1 MFRGL
6 ASQHDAKHFGVRM
19 TAKTFRALVILLPLL
34 RHFERSEKSSYFS
47 YHNTRLYWILRAF
60 SPQDDAIKNEPSCL
74 PYLLLCIFLLMEQKS
89 YTYILFSER
98 NGTLYVG
105 VTNNIIRRVT
115 EHKEK
120 QIPGFTQQYGVDK
133 LGYFE
138 EYNDIRLAIQR
149 EKELKG
155 WNRKKKIALIE
166 SINPH
171 WNDLFYEL
179 Q

>member
-1 MFRGL
+1 M
-6 ASQHDAKHFGVRM
+6 
-19 TAKTFRALVILLPLL
+19 
-34 RHFERSEKSSYFS
+34 EK
-47 YHNTRLYWILRAF
+47 
-60 SPQDDAIKNEPSCL
+60 
-74 PYLLLCIFLLMEQKS
+74 KS
-89 YTYILFSER
+89 YTYILFSQR

-105 VTNNIIRRVT
+105 VTSNLKKRIT

-120 QIPGFTQQYGVDK
+120 LIPGFTQKYNVDK

-155 WNRKKKIALIE
+155 WTRKKKIALLE
-166 SINPH
+166 ASNPQ
-171 WNDLFYEL
+171 WKDLFFEL

>member
-1 MFRGL
+1 
-6 ASQHDAKHFGVRM
+6 
-19 TAKTFRALVILLPLL
+19 
-34 RHFERSEKSSYFS
+34 
-47 YHNTRLYWILRAF
+47 
-60 SPQDDAIKNEPSCL
+60 
-74 PYLLLCIFLLMEQKS
+74 MEQKS

-155 WNRKKKIALIE
+155 WNRRKKIALIE
-166 SINPH
+166 SANPH

>member
-1 MFRGL
+1 MP
-6 ASQHDAKHFGVRM
+6 
-19 TAKTFRALVILLPLL
+19 LV
-34 RHFERSEKSSYFS
+34 FS
-47 YHNTRLYWILRAF
+47 YPLFVL
-60 SPQDDAIKNEPSCL
+60 SQP
-74 PYLLLCIFLLMEQKS
+74 MENKS
-89 YTYILFSER
+89 YTYILFNQR

-105 VTNNIIRRVT
+105 VTNDLKRRIT

-120 QIPGFTQQYGVDK
+120 LIPGFTQRYGVDK

-155 WNRKKKIALIE
+155 WNRKRKLALLE
-166 SINPH
+166 GFNPQ
-171 WNDLFYEL
+171 WKDLFFEL

>member
-1 MFRGL
+1 
-6 ASQHDAKHFGVRM
+6 
-19 TAKTFRALVILLPLL
+19 
-34 RHFERSEKSSYFS
+34 
-47 YHNTRLYWILRAF
+47 
-60 SPQDDAIKNEPSCL
+60 
-74 PYLLLCIFLLMEQKS
+74 MEQKS

-120 QIPGFTQQYGVDK
+120 QIPGFTQQYRVDK